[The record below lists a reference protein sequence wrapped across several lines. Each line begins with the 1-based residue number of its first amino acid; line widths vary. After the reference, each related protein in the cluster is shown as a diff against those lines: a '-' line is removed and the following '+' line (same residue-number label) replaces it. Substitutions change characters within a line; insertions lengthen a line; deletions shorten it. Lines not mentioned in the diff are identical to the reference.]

1 MPYPPLRNPGRPLF
15 FKPRRRPWRAA
26 LVLLVLA
33 AAAAAVLTL
42 LPRVPSQAVL
52 VGPPDPLALAPT
64 LPAEQFTPANLF
76 ARMADTSTQRP
87 HNGQDTNSPL
97 PPGETVSGQILPGQT
112 LAAILGEHLT
122 ADKLATLEDPE
133 DFSFSELRSGQSYRL
148 TLRDRE
154 LVSFEYDIS
163 PSELLVID
171 ETDGELA
178 ARVETRQCE
187 VRPKLLRATIRSSLS
202 EAVAEAGGDLATAL
216 ALADI
221 FASDLD
227 CSRDLQPGDTFEAV
241 VEERYVE
248 NQLAGLGRVLA
259 ARYVGDGRTLEG
271 FGLLGD
277 TGKLDYYDAGGQ
289 PLRKAFLRAP
299 LSFLRVTSGFT
310 GSRLHPILKVRK
322 AHYGVDYA
330 APTGTPVWTVG
341 DGEVIERGRNHAAG
355 NYVTVRHGKTYV
367 TRYNHL
373 SRFAKGLAPGTRVV
387 QGQVIGYVGATGYAT
402 GPHLDFRMYANGR
415 PVNTLADNEAMAEAL
430 PPARLAEL
438 REDILIL
445 AAVLDGHKPPTAL
458 ADNLPPAAPA
468 RNQ

>member
-1 MPYPPLRNPGRPLF
+1 MPYPPLRNPSRPLF
-15 FKPRRRPWRAA
+15 FKPRCRPWKAA
-26 LVLLVLA
+26 LALLILA
-33 AAAAAVLTL
+33 VAAAAVVTL
-42 LPRVPSQAVL
+42 LRDLPSQAVL
-52 VGPPDPLALAPT
+52 VGPPNPLALAPT
-64 LPAEQFTPANLF
+64 LPAEQFDPSDNLF
-76 ARMADTSTQRP
+76 ARKPEVSQ
-87 HNGQDTNSPL
+87 NGQDTDNKTL
-97 PPGETVSGQILPGQT
+97 TGQVRPGQT
-112 LAAILGEHLT
+112 LNVILGRHLA
-122 ADKLATLEDPE
+122 ADKQASLNAPE
-133 DFSFSELRSGQSYRL
+133 DFSFSELRSGQPYRL

-187 VRPKLLRATIRSSLS
+187 VRPTLLRATISTNLS
-202 EAVAEAGGDLATAL
+202 EAVTEAGGNISTAL
-216 ALADI
+216 ALADV

-227 CSRDLQPGDTFEAV
+227 CSRDLQPGDVFEAV

-248 NQLAGLGRVLA
+248 DKSAGLGRVLA
-259 ARYVGDGRTLEG
+259 ARYVGEGRTLEG
-271 FGLLGD
+271 FGQRGNK
-277 TGKLDYYDAGGQ
+277 GKLEYYDAKGR

-310 GSRLHPILKVRK
+310 SSRLHPILKVRK
-322 AHYGVDYA
+322 PHYGVDYA

-341 DGEVIERGRNHAAG
+341 DGVVIERGRNHAAG
-355 NYVTVRHGKTYV
+355 NYVTIRHNKTYV

-387 QGQVIGYVGATGYAT
+387 QGQVIGHVGATGFAT

-415 PVNTLADNEAMAEAL
+415 PVNTLTNHEATADAL

-438 REDILIL
+438 RDDILTL
-445 AAVLDGHKPPTAL
+445 TSVLDGLTPPTAL
-458 ADNLPPAAPA
+458 ADNQPRAS
-468 RNQ
+468 NQ